1 MAAAACLQAGHVLIA
16 FLTPITRIAFPMS
29 SNPADGKPPLPDIQ
43 ALDVTLRRETVQVGR
58 WDSVSWKLEAVR
70 IADRGATAQPP
81 MVDGDRVTHHGI
93 LLRLY
98 RDQVDDYH
106 YNMQGTS
113 PRLFVVCTVDP
124 ADGSHVPS
132 HATLSQLEAVD
143 YMETENEVLSCPLEG
158 EVRDWLEAWTLLSPV
173 PAPEGRKKRR
183 HRSAPS
189 E

>member
-1 MAAAACLQAGHVLIA
+1 MQATPCLQLGRVLLA
-16 FLTPITRIAFPMS
+16 FLTPIMRIAVPMT
-29 SNPADGKPPLPDIQ
+29 NKPPGGDSPLPDVQ

-58 WDSVSWKLEAVR
+58 WDSVTWKLEAVR
-70 IADRGATAQPP
+70 LTAGGATPQPP
-81 MVDGDRVTHHGI
+81 TVDGDRVTHHGI
-93 LLRLY
+93 QLRLY

-113 PRLFVVCTVDP
+113 PRLFVVCSPDPVDG
-124 ADGSHVPS
+124 ALEPS
-132 HATLSQLEAVD
+132 LATLSQLEAVD
-143 YMETENEVLSCPLEG
+143 YMETENEVLSLPLEG
-158 EVRDWLEAWTLLSPV
+158 DVRDWLEAWTLLSPV